1 MSLLELRNVN
11 KSYGKGLSCTPVLRN
26 VNLSIERGEFVAIV
40 GYSGT
45 GKTTLMSLIAGL
57 RACDSGTMHMHGEPI
72 RGTSPGRGLVF
83 QNYSLLPWL
92 SVLDNVMLAVRQVAR
107 SSSFDQQVDQAK
119 RAIDLVNLS
128 HAINKR
134 PSELSGGM
142 RQRVSLA
149 RTLATQPEVLLL
161 DEPLS
166 ALDALTRASLQSE
179 ILSICEK
186 QRATVCM
193 ITNDV
198 DEALLM
204 ADRVIPLLPRAHDVA
219 TLGEAVTV
227 PLARPR
233 SRSSVMAKPEFK
245 QLKREIVD
253 RLLAAR
259 RAAAAC
265 AEIEARA

>member
-11 KSYGKGLSCTPVLRN
+11 KSYGQGLARTPVLRD
-26 VNLSIERGEFVAIV
+26 VNLSIEPGEVVAIV

-45 GKTTLMSLIAGL
+45 GKTTLMSLMAGL
-57 RACDSGTMHMHGEPI
+57 RKCDSGTMLMRGEPI
-72 RGTSPGRGLVF
+72 CGTSPQRGLVF

-107 SSSFDQQVDQAK
+107 TSSFGQQLDRAK

-179 ILSICEK
+179 ILSICE
-186 QRATVCM
+186 QEHATVCM

-204 ADRVIPLLPRAHDVA
+204 ADRVIPLLPTAHQGA
-219 TLGEAVTV
+219 TLGEAVAV
-227 PLARPR
+227 PLPRPR

-245 QLKREIVD
+245 LLKREIVE

-259 RAAAAC
+259 RMSASEA
-265 AEIEARA
+265 IEVSA

>member
-1 MSLLELRNVN
+1 MSLLELRKVD
-11 KSYGKGLSCTPVLRN
+11 KAYGKGIGCTPVLRDI
-26 VNLSIERGEFVAIV
+26 NLSIDRGEFVAIV

-45 GKTTLMSLIAGL
+45 GKTTLISLLAGL
-57 RACDSGTMHMHGEPI
+57 RKCDSGNVFMHGKAVT
-72 RGTSPGRGLVF
+72 GTSSERGIVF

-107 SSSFDQQVDQAK
+107 SSSFSEQLNRAK
-119 RAIDLVNLS
+119 QAIDLVNLS
-128 HAINKR
+128 HALDKR

-149 RTLATQPEVLLL
+149 RTLATRPEVLLL

-186 QRATVCM
+186 ERITVCM

-204 ADRVIPLLPRAHDVA
+204 ADRVIPLLPSASAGA
-219 TLGEAVTV
+219 TLGQAIQV
-227 PLARPR
+227 PFARPR
-233 SRSSVMAKPEFK
+233 SRSSVMDKPEFK
-245 QLKREIVD
+245 RLKRLAVE
-253 RLLAAR
+253 RLLEAR
-259 RAAAAC
+259 RLSQLEPCEGVA
-265 AEIEARA
+265 